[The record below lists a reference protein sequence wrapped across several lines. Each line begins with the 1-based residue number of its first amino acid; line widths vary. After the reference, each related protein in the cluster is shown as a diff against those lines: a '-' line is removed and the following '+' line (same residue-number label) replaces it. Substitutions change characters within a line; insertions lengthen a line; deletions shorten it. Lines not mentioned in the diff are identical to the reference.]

1 MAGASYSTANAY
13 IADITPPERRAQNF
27 GLMGAAFGFGFIIG
41 PVIGG
46 LLGAYG
52 PRMPFIVA
60 AGLALANALYGFL
73 VIPETLSRDKRRA
86 FSWARANTFGAFAHL
101 RTMPAALMLAATLG
115 LHQLAHFV
123 LPAVWSFYVME
134 KFGWSV
140 REVGYSLGV
149 AGLSMALVQG
159 LLIRQIIPRIG
170 ATRAA
175 YVGLV
180 FAAVSYF
187 GYAFSTTGWML
198 YAFMVPAAFAGLAFP
213 SINGVISALVPANAQ
228 GELQGALGS
237 ISGMTA
243 IIGPVLM
250 TQLFGWFTSDAAP
263 FQFSGA
269 AFFAAGVLE
278 LGSILLLTQVI
289 RRAAAPAPA

>member
-1 MAGASYSTANAY
+1 
-13 IADITPPERRAQNF
+13 
-27 GLMGAAFGFGFIIG
+27 
-41 PVIGG
+41 
-46 LLGAYG
+46 
-52 PRMPFIVA
+52 
-60 AGLALANALYGFL
+60 
-73 VIPETLSRDKRRA
+73 
-86 FSWARANTFGAFAHL
+86 
-101 RTMPAALMLAATLG
+101 
-115 LHQLAHFV
+115 
-123 LPAVWSFYVME
+123 
-134 KFGWSV
+134 
-140 REVGYSLGV
+140 
-149 AGLSMALVQG
+149 
-159 LLIRQIIPRIG
+159 
-170 ATRAA
+170 
-175 YVGLV
+175 
-180 FAAVSYF
+180 
-187 GYAFSTTGWML
+187 ML
-198 YAFMVPAAFAGLAFP
+198 YAFMMPAAFAGLAFP